1 MALLAE
7 HKLQVV
13 SIARR
18 HETDTGSPEVQISML
33 TAKNKEVAEHLKG
46 HDKDH
51 HSRKGLVGM
60 VGRRNR
66 LLKYL
71 ARISPDSYKSLIKRL
86 ELRK

>member
-7 HKLQVV
+7 HRKA
-13 SIARR
+13 IAAKHRR
-18 HETDTGSPEVQISML
+18 HDKDSGSPEVQVSLL
-33 TAKNKEVAEHLKG
+33 TANIAAVADHLKG

-51 HSRKGLVGM
+51 HSRRGLLLM

-71 ARISPDSYKSLIKRL
+71 ARTNPSGYQGLITKL
-86 ELRK
+86 GLRK